1 MSRQKNVRSKVTF
14 LSRVWKSP
22 HPGSQEAEAERNI
35 IMHVY
40 GAKHSTKPAKYFFFQ
55 ALRATHFW
63 YQNNREKFIIR
74 ILVGEWMTKAKK
86 LEGFLGSFHSFNQHS
101 FISSRKHETV
111 LVIGGDT
118 QDVEMFPSI
127 CTAFF

>member
-40 GAKHSTKPAKYFFFQ
+40 GAKHSTKPAKYFFFSG
-55 ALRATHFW
+55 T
-63 YQNNREKFIIR
+63 
-74 ILVGEWMTKAKK
+74 
-86 LEGFLGSFHSFNQHS
+86 
-101 FISSRKHETV
+101 
-111 LVIGGDT
+111 
-118 QDVEMFPSI
+118 
-127 CTAFF
+127 